1 MRLGE
6 AFFHFEAKI
15 TLHDYIPST
24 IVKTGKFPINNSDFK
39 KRRKWRT
46 REHKQEN
53 QEKSHSSVFAKNPI
67 IDSIPSRFQPGYRRV
82 FVSSLG
88 SGFNRFSSPSQ
99 GKEWHLQRAAEET
112 DGLTSSPAQG
122 NPGTCEEAEEP
133 DELTSFS
140 SQRNTGENAVYCHPP
155 WRIQVWNEY
164 CPVKFHPFLCFGRH
178 RPRPFHLLFV
188 IHEIRLQK

>member
-82 FVSSLG
+82 FRFLIYRVFAGSLG
-88 SGFNRFSSPSQ
+88 SGFDRFYI
-99 GKEWHLQRAAEET
+99 
-112 DGLTSSPAQG
+112 
-122 NPGTCEEAEEP
+122 
-133 DELTSFS
+133 SFS
-140 SQRNTGENAVYCHPP
+140 GKGMTPAEGSRGTRRINQLPCARETWDLRRGRGIRRANPP
-155 WRIQVWNEY
+155 PRR
-164 CPVKFHPFLCFGRH
+164 GTH
-178 RPRPFHLLFV
+178 RPAKRQRKPTD
-188 IHEIRLQK
+188 